1 MTYTEFFVTHLGL
14 FGRKGFI
21 DSAFCFC
28 ESFDLLFF
36 HFQPE
41 NGLLG
46 MIKRESI
53 KHFPTYITLLL
64 VLFQNVTNEWAK
76 AVLSDAENLTEERV
90 DEVLN
95 QFLKDFEE
103 GLLEAKNWS
112 AFYAAYTVSKAALN
126 AIHKDSGHQVSGFL
140 HKLCLSWLCQNRFQP
155 QHWHLNCW
163 RRCWMPGEISS
174 VAWWGPFWPFL
185 FSEGSDWILNENAS
199 LRDMK

>member
-14 FGRKGFI
+14 FGRKGLI

-53 KHFPTYITLLL
+53 KHFPTYITFLL

-95 QFLKDFEE
+95 QFLKDFKE
-103 GLLEAKNWS
+103 GLLEAKSWPSNLS
-112 AFYAAYTVSKAALN
+112 GYTVSKAALN
-126 AIHKDSGHQVSGFL
+126 AYTRILARKYPTLCINCVCPGFVKTDL
-140 HKLCLSWLCQNRFQP
+140 TTT
-155 QHWHLNCW
+155 
-163 RRCWMPGEISS
+163 
-174 VAWWGPFWPFL
+174 VA
-185 FSEGSDWILNENAS
+185 S
-199 LRDMK
+199 